1 MMGEDPACVW
11 CHFVQPWKQNAF
23 LEHQR
28 LGRGCRGIGRKGSKY
43 VGRKQSCFTVFVR
56 SLFITNAG
64 SDFSSPPTW
73 NQAGK
78 NRCTN
83 NGSLGTKM
91 ITSSSHSL
99 KFQAPASMH
108 YGFWVASGISS
119 SCWCTNT
126 YVGIFNL
133 EKRMTYSF
141 IFNLCKNHS
150 LCSSSSQRFMV
161 PNTSVVN
168 VRPPSS
174 HLCLYLGIE
183 SNNTWLYCFAKEF
196 AVGYDEPHYWV
207 QAK

>member
-1 MMGEDPACVW
+1 MKGTLDDEWDDEAVGLWWGGEDPACVW
-11 CHFVQPWKQNAF
+11 CRFVQPWKQNAF
-23 LEHQR
+23 LERQR

-64 SDFSSPPTW
+64 SVFSPPTW

-108 YGFWVASGISS
+108 HGFGVASGISF

-133 EKRMTYSF
+133 EKKDDLLFY
-141 IFNLCKNHS
+141 I
-150 LCSSSSQRFMV
+150 QFM
-161 PNTSVVN
+161 
-168 VRPPSS
+168 
-174 HLCLYLGIE
+174 
-183 SNNTWLYCFAKEF
+183 
-196 AVGYDEPHYWV
+196 
-207 QAK
+207 